1 MTKRILIVED
11 DDDIASIEKDYLE
24 VSGYEVHVEED
35 GAKGLSE
42 ALTGIYD
49 LFLLDVMLPNMDGFE
64 ICRKLRDKT
73 DKPIMLVTAKRE
85 DIDKI
90 RGLGYG
96 ADDYIAKPF
105 SPGVLVAKVKAQLAQ
120 YDRLKGTK
128 KETKRITLGD
138 IMLEPDTRRV
148 WVDGKEKELPNK
160 EFQLLEF
167 LMEHPDVVFS
177 RESLYTRIWGLDSLG
192 NTSTVPVH
200 INRLRETVE
209 KDPANPRHITTIW
222 GVGYKFKP

>member
-148 WVDGKEKELPNK
+148 WVDGK
-160 EFQLLEF
+160 
-167 LMEHPDVVFS
+167 
-177 RESLYTRIWGLDSLG
+177 
-192 NTSTVPVH
+192 
-200 INRLRETVE
+200 
-209 KDPANPRHITTIW
+209 
-222 GVGYKFKP
+222 

>member
-1 MTKRILIVED
+1 MSSRILIIED
-11 DDDIASIEKDYLE
+11 ETSIAELEKDYLE
-24 VSGYEVHVEED
+24 LSGFEVELEEQGD
-35 GAKGLSE
+35 VGLE
-42 ALTGIYD
+42 RALNEDFD
-49 LFLLDVMLPNMDGFE
+49 LLILDLMLPGMDGFE
-64 ICRKLRDKT
+64 ICKRFREVKNT
-73 DKPIMLVTAKRE
+73 PIIMISAKKD

-209 KDPANPRHITTIW
+209 KDPANPRHIITIW

>member
-120 YDRLKGTK
+120 YDRLKGRRRKQSASRSATSCWNRIR
-128 KETKRITLGD
+128 EESGSTARKRNFR
-138 IMLEPDTRRV
+138 TR
-148 WVDGKEKELPNK
+148 N
-160 EFQLLEF
+160 
-167 LMEHPDVVFS
+167 S
-177 RESLYTRIWGLDSLG
+177 SSLNS
-192 NTSTVPVH
+192 
-200 INRLRETVE
+200 
-209 KDPANPRHITTIW
+209 
-222 GVGYKFKP
+222 

>member
-85 DIDKI
+85 DID
-90 RGLGYG
+90 
-96 ADDYIAKPF
+96 YIAKPF

-120 YDRLKGTK
+120 YDRLRGTK

-209 KDPANPRHITTIW
+209 KDPANPRHIITIW

>member
-1 MTKRILIVED
+1 MEKILIVED
-11 DDDIASIEKDYLE
+11 DELIAELERDYLE
-24 VSGYEVHVEED
+24 ASGYEVVLAFD
-35 GAKGLSE
+35 GEAGLREFQKGCD
-42 ALTGIYD
+42 AAV
-49 LFLLDVMLPNMDGFE
+49 LDIMLPKKNGFE
-64 ICRKLRDKT
+64 LCREIRKT
-73 DKPIMLVTAKRE
+73 SDIPILLVTAKKE

-209 KDPANPRHITTIW
+209 KDPANPRHIITIW

>member
-35 GAKGLSE
+35 GARGLSE

-128 KETKRITLGD
+128 RETKRITLGD

-177 RESLYTRIWGLDSLG
+177 RESLYTRIWGFDSLG

-209 KDPANPRHITTIW
+209 KDPANPRHIITIW

>member
-120 YDRLKGTK
+120 YERLKGTK

-192 NTSTVPVH
+192 NTSTVLVH

-209 KDPANPRHITTIW
+209 KDPANPRHIITIW

>member
-177 RESLYTRIWGLDSLG
+177 RESLYTHIWGLDSLG

-209 KDPANPRHITTIW
+209 KDPANPRHIITIW

>member
-128 KETKRITLGD
+128 RETKRITLGD

-177 RESLYTRIWGLDSLG
+177 RESFIRASGALIPGKY
-192 NTSTVPVH
+192 VH
-200 INRLRETVE
+200 RAG
-209 KDPANPRHITTIW
+209 PYQQAS
-222 GVGYKFKP
+222 

>member
-1 MTKRILIVED
+1 MIYCVED
-11 DDDIASIEKDYLE
+11 DAGIRELVVYTLQNTGMEARGFSDGAALTAALRGAKPDLILLDIMLP
-24 VSGYEVHVEED
+24 GED
-35 GAKGLSE
+35 GISILRRLRSLPDTA
-42 ALTGIYD
+42 AIPVI
-49 LFLLDVMLPNMDGFE
+49 LL
-64 ICRKLRDKT
+64 
-73 DKPIMLVTAKRE
+73 TAKNTE
-85 DIDKI
+85 YDKVI
-90 RGLGYG
+90 GLDSG

-209 KDPANPRHITTIW
+209 KDPANPRHIITIW

>member
-167 LMEHPDVVFS
+167 LMEHPDVHRAGPYQQAS
-177 RESLYTRIWGLDSLG
+177 
-192 NTSTVPVH
+192 
-200 INRLRETVE
+200 
-209 KDPANPRHITTIW
+209 
-222 GVGYKFKP
+222 

>member
-1 MTKRILIVED
+1 MSRILIVED

-177 RESLYTRIWGLDSLG
+177 RESLYTRIRGLDSLG

-209 KDPANPRHITTIW
+209 KDPANPRHIITIW

>member
-128 KETKRITLGD
+128 RETKRITLGD

-192 NTSTVPVH
+192 NTSPVPVH

-209 KDPANPRHITTIW
+209 KDPANPRHIITIW

>member
-120 YDRLKGTK
+120 YDRLRGTK

-177 RESLYTRIWGLDSLG
+177 RESLYTCIWGLDSLG

-209 KDPANPRHITTIW
+209 KDPANPRHIITIW

>member
-1 MTKRILIVED
+1 MGRTTTLQSR
-11 DDDIASIEKDYLE
+11 
-24 VSGYEVHVEED
+24 
-35 GAKGLSE
+35 
-42 ALTGIYD
+42 
-49 LFLLDVMLPNMDGFE
+49 FP
-64 ICRKLRDKT
+64 R
-73 DKPIMLVTAKRE
+73 
-85 DIDKI
+85 
-90 RGLGYG
+90 
-96 ADDYIAKPF
+96 
-105 SPGVLVAKVKAQLAQ
+105 GVLVAKVKAQLAQ

-128 KETKRITLGD
+128 RETKRITLGD

-209 KDPANPRHITTIW
+209 KDPANPRHIITIW

>member
-177 RESLYTRIWGLDSLG
+177 RESLYMRIWGLDSLG

-209 KDPANPRHITTIW
+209 KDPANPRHIITIW

>member
-177 RESLYTRIWGLDSLG
+177 RESLYTRIWGLDSLEIRPPCRSISTG
-192 NTSTVPVH
+192 FVKPWKRSGQSTSH
-200 INRLRETVE
+200 HHHLGRRI
-209 KDPANPRHITTIW
+209 
-222 GVGYKFKP
+222 

>member
-192 NTSTVPVH
+192 NTSTVRSISTGFV
-200 INRLRETVE
+200 
-209 KDPANPRHITTIW
+209 
-222 GVGYKFKP
+222 KPWKKIRPIHVTSSPSGA

>member
-105 SPGVLVAKVKAQLAQ
+105 SRASLSQRSRRSWRSMTVSRGRRRKQSASRSATSCWNRIREESGSTA
-120 YDRLKGTK
+120 R
-128 KETKRITLGD
+128 KRNFR
-138 IMLEPDTRRV
+138 TR
-148 WVDGKEKELPNK
+148 N
-160 EFQLLEF
+160 
-167 LMEHPDVVFS
+167 S
-177 RESLYTRIWGLDSLG
+177 SSLNS
-192 NTSTVPVH
+192 
-200 INRLRETVE
+200 
-209 KDPANPRHITTIW
+209 
-222 GVGYKFKP
+222 

>member
-120 YDRLKGTK
+120 YERLKGTK

-177 RESLYTRIWGLDSLG
+177 RESLYTRIWSLDSLG

-209 KDPANPRHITTIW
+209 KDPANPRHIITIW

>member
-35 GAKGLSE
+35 GARGLSE

-128 KETKRITLGD
+128 RETKRITLGD

-192 NTSTVPVH
+192 NTVH
-200 INRLRETVE
+200 RAG
-209 KDPANPRHITTIW
+209 PYQQAS
-222 GVGYKFKP
+222 

>member
-120 YDRLKGTK
+120 YERLKGTK

-192 NTSTVPVH
+192 NTSTVAVH

-209 KDPANPRHITTIW
+209 KDPANPRHIITIW

>member
-73 DKPIMLVTAKRE
+73 DKPIMLVTAKRGRYRQ
-85 DIDKI
+85 DPRPWLWGGRLHRK
-90 RGLGYG
+90 
-96 ADDYIAKPF
+96 AVF
-105 SPGVLVAKVKAQLAQ
+105 PGVLVAKVKAQLAQ

-148 WVDGKEKELPNK
+148 WVDGKEK
-160 EFQLLEF
+160 
-167 LMEHPDVVFS
+167 
-177 RESLYTRIWGLDSLG
+177 G
-192 NTSTVPVH
+192 TSEQG
-200 INRLRETVE
+200 I
-209 KDPANPRHITTIW
+209 PAP
-222 GVGYKFKP
+222 

>member
-1 MTKRILIVED
+1 MKRILIIED
-11 DDDIASIEKDYLE
+11 NLEIAELERDFLEASAIESVIE
-24 VSGYEVHVEED
+24 TD
-35 GAKGLSE
+35 GTKGLE
-42 ALTGIYD
+42 RALQEDFD
-49 LFLLDVMLPNMDGFE
+49 LILLDIMLPGRDGFQ
-64 ICRKLRDKT
+64 ICRTIRETKDI
-73 DKPIMLVTAKRE
+73 PILMVSARQE

-209 KDPANPRHITTIW
+209 KDPANPRHIITIW

>member
-1 MTKRILIVED
+1 
-11 DDDIASIEKDYLE
+11 
-24 VSGYEVHVEED
+24 
-35 GAKGLSE
+35 
-42 ALTGIYD
+42 
-49 LFLLDVMLPNMDGFE
+49 MLPNMDGFE

-148 WVDGKEKELPNK
+148 WVDGK
-160 EFQLLEF
+160 
-167 LMEHPDVVFS
+167 
-177 RESLYTRIWGLDSLG
+177 
-192 NTSTVPVH
+192 
-200 INRLRETVE
+200 
-209 KDPANPRHITTIW
+209 
-222 GVGYKFKP
+222 

>member
-85 DIDKI
+85 DPRPWLWGGRLHRKAVFPG
-90 RGLGYG
+90 RPCRKGQG
-96 ADDYIAKPF
+96 AA
-105 SPGVLVAKVKAQLAQ
+105 GAV
-120 YDRLKGTK
+120 
-128 KETKRITLGD
+128 
-138 IMLEPDTRRV
+138 
-148 WVDGKEKELPNK
+148 
-160 EFQLLEF
+160 
-167 LMEHPDVVFS
+167 
-177 RESLYTRIWGLDSLG
+177 
-192 NTSTVPVH
+192 
-200 INRLRETVE
+200 
-209 KDPANPRHITTIW
+209 
-222 GVGYKFKP
+222 

>member
-120 YDRLKGTK
+120 YDRLKGDEEGNK
-128 KETKRITLGD
+128 AHHA
-138 IMLEPDTRRV
+138 RRHHA
-148 WVDGKEKELPNK
+148 GTGYEK
-160 EFQLLEF
+160 
-167 LMEHPDVVFS
+167 
-177 RESLYTRIWGLDSLG
+177 SLG
-192 NTSTVPVH
+192 RRQGKGTSEQG
-200 INRLRETVE
+200 I
-209 KDPANPRHITTIW
+209 PAP
-222 GVGYKFKP
+222 

>member
-90 RGLGYG
+90 R
-96 ADDYIAKPF
+96 A
-105 SPGVLVAKVKAQLAQ
+105 LAMGRTTTSQ
-120 YDRLKGTK
+120 SRFPRASLSQRSRRSWRSMTVSGGRRRKQSASRSATSCWNRIREESGSTAR
-128 KETKRITLGD
+128 KRNFR
-138 IMLEPDTRRV
+138 TR
-148 WVDGKEKELPNK
+148 N
-160 EFQLLEF
+160 
-167 LMEHPDVVFS
+167 S
-177 RESLYTRIWGLDSLG
+177 SSLNS
-192 NTSTVPVH
+192 
-200 INRLRETVE
+200 
-209 KDPANPRHITTIW
+209 
-222 GVGYKFKP
+222 

>member
-90 RGLGYG
+90 RGRLHRKAVFPGRPCRKGQG
-96 ADDYIAKPF
+96 AA
-105 SPGVLVAKVKAQLAQ
+105 GAV
-120 YDRLKGTK
+120 
-128 KETKRITLGD
+128 
-138 IMLEPDTRRV
+138 
-148 WVDGKEKELPNK
+148 
-160 EFQLLEF
+160 
-167 LMEHPDVVFS
+167 
-177 RESLYTRIWGLDSLG
+177 
-192 NTSTVPVH
+192 
-200 INRLRETVE
+200 
-209 KDPANPRHITTIW
+209 
-222 GVGYKFKP
+222 

>member
-105 SPGVLVAKVKAQLAQ
+105 SPGVHVAKVKAQLAQ
-120 YDRLKGTK
+120 YERLKGTK

-177 RESLYTRIWGLDSLG
+177 RESLYTSIWGLDSLG

-209 KDPANPRHITTIW
+209 KDPANPRHIITIW

>member
-120 YDRLKGTK
+120 YERLKGTK

-192 NTSTVPVH
+192 IRPPCRSISTGFVKPWKKIRPIHVTSSPSG
-200 INRLRETVE
+200 
-209 KDPANPRHITTIW
+209 A
-222 GVGYKFKP
+222 

>member
-11 DDDIASIEKDYLE
+11 DGDIASIEKDYLE

-192 NTSTVPVH
+192 NTPTVPVH

-209 KDPANPRHITTIW
+209 KDPANPRHIITIW

>member
-35 GAKGLSE
+35 GARGLSE

-128 KETKRITLGD
+128 RETKRITLGD

-177 RESLYTRIWGLDSLG
+177 RESLYTRIWGLDFLG

-209 KDPANPRHITTIW
+209 KDPANPRHIITIW

>member
-35 GAKGLSE
+35 GARGLSE

-128 KETKRITLGD
+128 RETKRITLGD

-167 LMEHPDVVFS
+167 LMEHPDVS
-177 RESLYTRIWGLDSLG
+177 DSAG
-192 NTSTVPVH
+192 NPFIRASGALIPWE
-200 INRLRETVE
+200 IR
-209 KDPANPRHITTIW
+209 PPCGPYQQAS
-222 GVGYKFKP
+222 